1 MRVTEKFLVRFL
13 KSTMPIRTDTRIDN
27 TISITIAMATTA
39 MIIVFRL
46 PLSSVEGMVLPLLL
60 FELSTDTGSV
70 VVVLSASCLVGVGV
84 ITEML
89 SKLSPGGVE
98 SSVGK
103 DSSVTEPVV
112 VDSSVTS
119 SVVATVVTMDPDGSV
134 VTGGT
139 EVG

>member
-1 MRVTEKFLVRFL
+1 MIVVRFL
-13 KSTMPIRTDTRIDN
+13 
-27 TISITIAMATTA
+27 
-39 MIIVFRL
+39 FL
-46 PLSSVEGMVLPLLL
+46 LLL
-60 FELSTDTGSV
+60 FELSADTGSV
-70 VVVLSASCLVGVGV
+70 GVVLSAGSLVGVGV

-89 SKLSPGGVE
+89 SKLSPGDVE

-103 DSSVTEPVV
+103 ESSVTGPVV